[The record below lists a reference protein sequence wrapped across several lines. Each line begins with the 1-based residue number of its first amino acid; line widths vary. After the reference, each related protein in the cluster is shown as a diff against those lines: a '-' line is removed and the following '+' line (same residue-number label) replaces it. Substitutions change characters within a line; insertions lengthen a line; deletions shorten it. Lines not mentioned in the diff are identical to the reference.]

1 MENRRW
7 GYNNCRTPEIQE
19 KVHRYYEGQINRME
33 TMYIR
38 PMGRKV
44 ADRYGI
50 HQSYAMQRVWE
61 EVLCNLEANL
71 RLHSRREAEKNE
83 KKSNPIIAFF
93 RPKRKRNVA

>member
-1 MENRRW
+1 MKNRRW

-44 ADRYGI
+44 ANRYGLN
-50 HQSYAMQRVWE
+50 QSYAMQLVWE
-61 EVLCNLEANL
+61 EVLSNLENNI
-71 RLHSRREAEKNE
+71 RLHSRLEAEKRE
-83 KKSNPIIAFF
+83 KANPIIAFF